1 MVNETPNVRCSWEF
15 DNDRKH
21 RTKTSPLQVFV
32 NVHVLAG
39 IRSLVNLVRKPPS
52 AVNMSEVD
60 KPAATL
66 LFLLHAKRSDSSK
79 KASRHGTK
87 HEGWKGAWVSG
98 TT

>member
-39 IRSLVNLVRKPPS
+39 IRSLVNLVRKAAVRREHVRGGQAGSNPLVS
-52 AVNMSEVD
+52 APRE
-60 KPAATL
+60 T
-66 LFLLHAKRSDSSK
+66 FRQQ
-79 KASRHGTK
+79 
-87 HEGWKGAWVSG
+87 
-98 TT
+98 